1 LIPSVSSPTTER
13 ISGVKNATSLGV
25 GMTMATTAIT
35 DKSAPG
41 LIDGASFQPR

>member
-1 LIPSVSSPTTER
+1 M
-13 ISGVKNATSLGV
+13 KNGTSLGV

-35 DKSAPG
+35 DKYASG